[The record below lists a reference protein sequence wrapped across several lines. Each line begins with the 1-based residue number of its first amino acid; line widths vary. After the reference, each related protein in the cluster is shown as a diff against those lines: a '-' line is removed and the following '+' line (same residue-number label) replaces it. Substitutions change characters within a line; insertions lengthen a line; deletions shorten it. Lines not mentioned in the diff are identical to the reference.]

1 MTNELHSKPKHEL
14 SGDPAVREAIVG
26 IDEAWKSRGDS
37 LIGNDW
43 VEKIPGA
50 EMEHHFVNGLYIR
63 MAKAPAGML
72 FTTQIHKV
80 RHPFFILSGAARV
93 LTEEGIVTLG
103 APHHG
108 FTEAGTKRLMYI
120 LEDITWYTVHAT
132 DKTTV
137 EEVEEEVLAK
147 DFGELEFNQEQIK
160 NIQEN
165 I

>member
-1 MTNELHSKPKHEL
+1 MSAGVSTVKSEISQNQEI
-14 SGDPAVREAIVG
+14 REGIVSL
-26 IDEAWKSRGDS
+26 DEEWKSKNDS

-43 VEKIPGA
+43 VNYLPGA
-50 EMEHHFVNGLYIR
+50 EMEHHFVSGMYIR

-80 RHPFFILSGAARV
+80 RHPFFILSGSARIM
-93 LTEEGIVTLG
+93 TEEGIVELN
-103 APHHG
+103 APYHG

-120 LEDITWYTVHAT
+120 LEDITWYTIHAT

-147 DFGELEFNQEQIK
+147 DFGEIEFKQEQIIE
-160 NIQEN
+160 IQEN

>member
-1 MTNELHSKPKHEL
+1 MTLALHRKTEL
-14 SGDPAVREAIVG
+14 SEQVKVRDGIVK
-26 IDEAWKSRGDS
+26 IDEAWKNEEGS
-37 LIGNDW
+37 LHGNEW
-43 VEKIPGA
+43 VEQIPGA

-80 RHPFFILSGAARV
+80 RHPFFILSGAARI

-103 APHHG
+103 APYQG

-147 DFGELEFNQEQIK
+147 DFGELEFNEQQILK
-160 NIQEN
+160 IQEN

>member
-1 MTNELHSKPKHEL
+1 MTLALHRKTEL
-14 SGDPAVREAIVG
+14 SEQVKVRDGIVK
-26 IDEAWKSRGDS
+26 IDEAWKNEEGS
-37 LIGNDW
+37 LHGNEW
-43 VEKIPGA
+43 VEQIPGA

-80 RHPFFILSGAARV
+80 RHPFFILSGAARI
-93 LTEEGIVTLG
+93 LTEEGIVTLT
-103 APHHG
+103 APHQG

-120 LEDITWYTVHAT
+120 LEDITWYTIHAT

-147 DFGELEFNQEQIK
+147 DFGELEFNKEQILK
-160 NIQEN
+160 IQEN

>member
-1 MTNELHSKPKHEL
+1 MTVALHTKNEL
-14 SGDPAVREAIVG
+14 SGDPKVREGIVK
-26 IDEAWKSRGDS
+26 IDEAWKKEEGS

-43 VEKIPGA
+43 VKEIPGA

-80 RHPFFILSGAARV
+80 RHPFFILSGAARI

-103 APHHG
+103 APYQG

-147 DFGELEFNQEQIK
+147 DFGELEFNEQQILE
-160 NIQEN
+160 IQE